1 MYNESGFGTGGSP
14 YEYVVTPKM
23 TPTLRMKKILFI
35 ALYILW
41 GGGLLVVGSTVGKL
55 FLPLLAFIPVTL
67 WMLIFFTWKYTKVAY
82 EYSFWSGELKVN
94 RMFGEKVAVRS

>member
-35 ALYILW
+35 ALYISRLPMSIRF
-41 GGGLLVVGSTVGKL
+41 GVG
-55 FLPLLAFIPVTL
+55 
-67 WMLIFFTWKYTKVAY
+67 
-82 EYSFWSGELKVN
+82 N
-94 RMFGEKVAVRS
+94 